1 MRCALFAI
9 AMTAAISP
17 AGAAE
22 PYLDDRSTPEA
33 LIKSLYNAVSRG
45 EYARAWSYFGK
56 KPVQSFEAYAE
67 GYADTAS
74 VRVIV
79 GIASEHDAGDTI
91 HYYVPVAIEAS
102 TGDGSNYQVYGGCYE
117 LTLANPQLQGEDFT
131 PLQIAG
137 ASLSPSSGGMQHAL
151 PDTCDDIGAPDRS
164 VLYERRAV
172 ALFHQVF
179 GYCEVPPDTLME
191 DALTTHVARFRYTG
205 AAGPEDAEDERHI
218 HQFLCNRGAYNESH
232 VYVLADDHGDLR
244 PLGFATPTLD
254 IRYEDDDENEKVDAI
269 YVTGFRSVAE
279 LTNASFDAKTM
290 TLTSFAKWRGVG
302 DASASGTWIF
312 RDGAFALVR
321 YDVDA
326 SYDGEE
332 NPQTVVDYLTGP

>member
-102 TGDGSNYQVYGGCYE
+102 TGDGGNYQVYGGCYE

-218 HQFLCNRGAYNESH
+218 YQFLCNRGAYNESH
-232 VYVLADDHGDLR
+232 VYIMGDEHGEMKV
-244 PLGFATPTLD
+244 LGFATPELD
-254 IRYEDDDENEKVDAI
+254 IRYEDAEHAKVE
-269 YVTGFRSVAE
+269 SVDVIGYRAE
-279 LTNASFDAKTM
+279 TELVNSFFDPN
-290 TLTSFAKWRGVG
+290 TLTIASHARWRGVG
-302 DASASGTWIF
+302 DASSTGLWLL
-312 RDGAFALVR
+312 RDGEFTLVR
-321 YDVDA
+321 YEVDA
-326 SYDGEE
+326 SYDGEI
-332 NPQTVVDYLTGP
+332 NPETVLDYYSAP